1 MIDCKAMLGFLLVI
15 STLLPAT
22 GRTQSDL
29 TGAETSFLYIA
40 STLQS
45 FRNTGRLAN
54 NPGIDGAD
62 LEAFLDL
69 LETYYQEFTKNFG
82 SNSAMCQFYMDPEN
96 ARMEI
101 EEKARLSFS
110 FLPELEDRVNYYLV
124 VDREFQE
131 NLETEF
137 GSILQANVNQQK
149 LSSRSN
155 QRLPSSEFDEAAV
168 INFLDSACI

>member
-1 MIDCKAMLGFLLVI
+1 MIDGKAMLGFLLVI

-45 FRNTGRLAN
+45 FRNTGRLVN

-69 LETYYQEFTKNFG
+69 LEMYYQEFTNNFG
-82 SNSAMCQFYMDPEN
+82 SNSAMCRFYMDPEN
-96 ARMEI
+96 GRMEI

-110 FLPELEDRVNYYLV
+110 FLPELEDRIKYYLV
-124 VDREFQE
+124 VDSQFQE

-155 QRLPSSEFDEAAV
+155 QRLPSSEFEEAAV